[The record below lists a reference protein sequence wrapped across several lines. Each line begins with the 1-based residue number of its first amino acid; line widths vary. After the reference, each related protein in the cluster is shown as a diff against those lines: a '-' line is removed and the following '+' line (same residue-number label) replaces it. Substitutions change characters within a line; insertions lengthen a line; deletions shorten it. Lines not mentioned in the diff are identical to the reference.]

1 MFITPENWT
10 YDRLKNDIEKG
21 LLKIPQFQRDFVW
34 NKEKSAKLID
44 SILKN
49 YPINSYIIWKTK
61 ENLRCIKNI
70 GNINFP
76 DTPEGDFTHYV
87 LDGQQRITSIYAALN
102 GAKIVRHDGQE
113 EDYSEIYVNLM
124 ANKDDDEVVVL
135 DVTDKD
141 KNSYISLC
149 DLMECNLI
157 DIVQKYN
164 NPEIIAKIQKYRD
177 AINNYPFSSI
187 TLTETTI
194 DEATEIFTRLN
205 VGGKKLTVFEIM
217 VAKTFDNT
225 AEFDLSDKY
234 DNLVKK
240 LENVNYE
247 TMPNSTLLQSISV
260 CLVKECTKKVI
271 LNLNK
276 SDFIK
281 IYDDVENALLTTID
295 YFKTKY
301 RIPVSALLPYDALI
315 VPFTYFFYKSKQ
327 IKPTST
333 QAKYLEDYFWR
344 VVISSRFY
352 SSLEQR
358 IGQDIK
364 RIDEILNE
372 TLPSYDEIIDIK
384 KETIIHDGEFTTSKG
399 YIKGMLCLL
408 SYFQPKSFKD
418 DSLVNI
424 DNAWLKQANSKNYHH
439 FFPKAY
445 LRKNRPDLPQNMIN
459 HIANITIVDGFIN
472 KQEIR
477 DKAPSKYMQKYI
489 KENENIVETM
499 KSHLIDIDKSNLLN
513 DDYDTFFNCR
523 IEDIAKELKK
533 RLILTSTDRYDTEED
548 TAKI

>member
-10 YDRLKNDIEKG
+10 YERLKNDIEKG

-34 NKEKSAKLID
+34 SKEKSAKLID

-49 YPINSYIIWKTK
+49 YPINSYIVWKTK
-61 ENLRCIKNI
+61 EGLRSVRNI
-70 GNINFP
+70 GNICFP
-76 DTPEGDFTHYV
+76 ETPKGDFTHYV

-102 GAKIVRHDGQE
+102 GVKLTRSDGKE
-113 EDYSEIYVNLM
+113 EDYSEIYIDLT
-124 ANKDDDEVVVL
+124 ANDEDDEVVIL
-135 DVTDKD
+135 ETSDKEEHT
-141 KNSYISLC
+141 YISLC
-149 DLMECNLI
+149 DLMKGNI
-157 DIVQKYN
+157 VDIVKKYN
-164 NPEIIAKIQKYRD
+164 RPDNDVITKIQKYRD

-225 AEFDLSDKY
+225 SGFDLSDKY
-234 DNLVKK
+234 DNLIKT

-247 TMPNSTLLQSISV
+247 TIPNSTLLQSISV
-260 CLVKECTKKVI
+260 CLVGECTKKVI

-281 IYDDVENALLTTID
+281 IYADVENALLTTID

-327 IKPTST
+327 VKPSNI
-333 QAKYLEDYFWR
+333 QAQFLEDYFWR

-364 RIDEILNE
+364 RMDEILKE
-372 TLPSYDEIIDIK
+372 KRPEYDEIIDIQ
-384 KETIIHDGEFTTSKG
+384 KETIIHEGEFTTSKG
-399 YIKGMLCLL
+399 YIKGLLCLL
-408 SYFQPKSFKD
+408 AYFQPKSFKD

-424 DNAWLKQANSKNYHH
+424 DNSWLKQANSKNYHH

-445 LRKNRPDLPQNMIN
+445 LKKHRPDLPDNRIN
-459 HIANITIVDGFIN
+459 HIANITIVDGYIN
-472 KQEIR
+472 KWEIR
-477 DKAPSKYMQKYI
+477 DKAPSNYMAKYI
-489 KENENIVETM
+489 KENSNIAETM
-499 KSHLIDIDKSNLLN
+499 KSHLIDIEKSNLLN
-513 DDYDTFFNCR
+513 DDYDAFFNNR
-523 IEDIAKELKK
+523 ISNIANALKK
-533 RLILTSTDRYDTEED
+533 RIMLTSVDRYDN
-548 TAKI
+548 

>member
-10 YDRLKNDIEKG
+10 YERLKNDIEKG

-34 NKEKSAKLID
+34 SKEKSAKLID

-49 YPINSYIIWKTK
+49 YPINSYIVWKTK
-61 ENLRCIKNI
+61 EGLRSVRNI
-70 GNINFP
+70 GNICFP
-76 DTPEGDFTHYV
+76 ETPKGDFTHYV

-102 GAKIVRHDGQE
+102 GVKLTRSDGKE
-113 EDYSEIYVNLM
+113 EDYSEIYIDLT
-124 ANKDDDEVVVL
+124 ANDEDDEVVIL
-135 DVTDKD
+135 ETSDKEEHT
-141 KNSYISLC
+141 YISLC
-149 DLMECNLI
+149 DLMKGNI
-157 DIVQKYN
+157 VDIVKKYN
-164 NPEIIAKIQKYRD
+164 RPDNDVITKIQKYRD

-225 AEFDLSDKY
+225 SGFDLSDKY
-234 DNLVKK
+234 DNLIKT

-247 TMPNSTLLQSISV
+247 TIPNSTLLQSISV
-260 CLVKECTKKVI
+260 CLVGECTKKVI

-281 IYDDVENALLTTID
+281 IYADVENALLTTID

-327 IKPTST
+327 VKPSNI
-333 QAKYLEDYFWR
+333 QAQFLEDYFWR

-364 RIDEILNE
+364 RMDEILKE
-372 TLPSYDEIIDIK
+372 KRPEYDEIIDIQ
-384 KETIIHDGEFTTSKG
+384 KETIIHEGEFTTSKG
-399 YIKGMLCLL
+399 YIKGLLCLL
-408 SYFQPKSFKD
+408 AYFQPKSFKD

-424 DNAWLKQANSKNYHH
+424 DNSWLKQANSKNYHH

-445 LRKNRPDLPQNMIN
+445 LKKYRPDLPYNRIN

-472 KQEIR
+472 KWEIR
-477 DKAPSKYMQKYI
+477 DKAPSKYMSKYI
-489 KENENIVETM
+489 QENSNINETM
-499 KSHLIDIDKSNLLN
+499 KSHLIDIEKSNLLN
-513 DDYDTFFNCR
+513 DDYDAFFNNR
-523 IEDIAKELKK
+523 ISNIANALKK
-533 RLILTSTDRYDTEED
+533 RIMLTSVDRYDN
-548 TAKI
+548 